1 MLLSLDFCVSIVH
14 DGQKDRGMNAATSS
28 VIENIRDFP
37 SPLYWPLSDNVSYM
51 PCVMLNEG
59 LNVQQN
65 EDFGTCLDNF
75 LSTTNNRDNVFFP
88 LCIYCNII
96 YIEIG
101 FFGFLPPQLD
111 FNAPYRNLD
120 INGRLDRCRL
130 LRLHFNSSASSY
142 C

>member
-1 MLLSLDFCVSIVH
+1 MIGKKNQFRLFFHMAQSINMLLSLDFCVPIVH

-37 SPLYWPLSDNVSYM
+37 SPLYWPLSDNVTYM

-88 LCIYCNII
+88 IMY
-96 YIEIG
+96 
-101 FFGFLPPQLD
+101 
-111 FNAPYRNLD
+111 
-120 INGRLDRCRL
+120 L
-130 LRLHFNSSASSY
+130 L
-142 C
+142 